1 MYMQLNSLFDVQYD
15 LMTHKELVWNCLGP
29 KPVDFHRLSKAER
42 KAILKAQRM
51 EREAAERAAMTPAPA
66 TPEPGPC

>member
-1 MYMQLNSLFDVQYD
+1 MYMQLNSLLDVQWD
-15 LMTHKELVWNCLGP
+15 LMTHKERVWNSLPP
-29 KPVDFHRLSKAER
+29 KPVPFHRLSKVER
-42 KAILKAQRM
+42 KAIRKAQRL